1 VGLGKYFK
9 RLRKKAAPVMS
20 AAGFGFLN
28 PKIKA
33 KGGES
38 PREQVLVNR
47 LRKRQSG
54 EGFSQGEKQEYE

>member
-1 VGLGKYFK
+1 
-9 RLRKKAAPVMS
+9 MS